1 MAVSL
6 ATDPDLA
13 RNKTSSAQALF
24 AKDPNLLK
32 RCLLALSLANLCYLF
47 VWSEILRAASA
58 NAIRYFLAQP
68 PDPAFLWAVVAD
80 VLIFTVVIF
89 LLLSFHEMEQ
99 QNLKRISRT
108 ALALISLFALYQV
121 LRTSTSSLYGVL
133 SERSVSIVR
142 LVVIGFLIVFLLRTR
157 RRALPYLRKAA
168 LILAPLFFVFLVQ
181 GLWTYYGP
189 ASRRLGPGH
198 AAGLLPASRSG
209 ARVVWIIFD
218 ELDGRLLFENR
229 PARIHTPHFNAL
241 RDHSLFADHVKSP
254 ARDTISAIP
263 SLLLSKRIPQD
274 YDVDLD
280 IRPVAVRFD
289 GCSQF
294 TSLRSQPNIF
304 RRVRALG
311 VNTAVS
317 GWYHPYCRIFHNDLS
332 ACASAVGAETSVAI
346 LQELLRDRPLYA
358 KAVYLADWQARQLP
372 LNQRFHWISP
382 MPEQAAFLR
391 QVLIHKLAF
400 VLQNA
405 EQMLRNRKLQFVFL
419 HIPSPHPPG
428 IWSAKNDAFTTSNQ
442 ANYVDNLQ
450 LADTIL
456 GRIRSILEETGDWDR
471 ATILVSSDHPYRPDH
486 WLVNGEVPPTPEMIR
501 LTRMQWQP
509 YIPFFLK
516 LPGQTTGF
524 LYHREFNSVLSADLL
539 LDALEGKI
547 QTPAQASAWLDGH
560 AAASEAKVCR

>member
-1 MAVSL
+1 MDRSL
-6 ATDPDLA
+6 TVPDLICEA
-13 RNKTSSAQALF
+13 PSCSPLSVKAANSLERF
-24 AKDPNLLK
+24 
-32 RCLLALSLANLCYLF
+32 LLALSLANLCYLF
-47 VWSEILRAASA
+47 VWSEVLRISSEK
-58 NAIRYFLAQP
+58 AIRYFLTQP
-68 PDPAFLWAVVAD
+68 PDPAFFWAVVID
-80 VLIFTVVIF
+80 VVILCAAIF
-89 LLLSFHEMEQ
+89 LLLSLQ
-99 QNLKRISRT
+99 KLKNQ
-108 ALALISLFALYQV
+108 ALQIFSKLSLTLIPLFALYQLWLSVNASFYGSLSKRGLIMLRLAMIV
-121 LRTSTSSLYGVL
+121 LLT
-133 SERSVSIVR
+133 
-142 LVVIGFLIVFLLRTR
+142 VFLLRTR

-486 WLVNGEVPPTPEMIR
+486 WLINGEVPPTPEMIR
-501 LTRMQWQP
+501 LTQMRWQP

-524 LYHREFNSVLSADLL
+524 PYHREFNSVLSADLL
-539 LDALEGKI
+539 FDALGGKI
-547 QTPAQASAWLDGH
+547 QTPAQASAWLDEH

>member
-1 MAVSL
+1 MDRSL
-6 ATDPDLA
+6 TVPDLICEA
-13 RNKTSSAQALF
+13 PSCSPLSVKAANSLERF
-24 AKDPNLLK
+24 
-32 RCLLALSLANLCYLF
+32 LLALSLANLCYLF
-47 VWSEILRAASA
+47 VWSEVLRISSEK
-58 NAIRYFLAQP
+58 AIRYFLTQP
-68 PDPAFLWAVVAD
+68 PDPAFFWAVVID
-80 VLIFTVVIF
+80 VVILCAAIF
-89 LLLSFHEMEQ
+89 LLLSLQ
-99 QNLKRISRT
+99 KLKNQ
-108 ALALISLFALYQV
+108 ALQIFSKLSLTLIPLFALYQLWLSVNASFYGSLSKRGLIMLRLAMIV
-121 LRTSTSSLYGVL
+121 LLT
-133 SERSVSIVR
+133 
-142 LVVIGFLIVFLLRTR
+142 VFLLRTR

-189 ASRRLGPGH
+189 PSRHWGPGR
-198 AAGLLPASRSG
+198 AAGLLPAPRSG

-218 ELDGRLLFENR
+218 ELDGRLLFENH

-241 RDHSLFADHVKSP
+241 RDHSLFADHVRSP

-263 SLLLSKRIPQD
+263 SLLLSKRIPQA
-274 YDVDLD
+274 YDVDLN

-382 MPEQAAFLR
+382 MPEQAAYLR
-391 QVLIHKLAF
+391 QVLISKLAF

-405 EQMLRNRKLQFVFL
+405 EQMLRDRKLQFVFL

-486 WLVNGEVPPTPEMIR
+486 WLLNGEVPPTPEMIR

-547 QTPAQASAWLDGH
+547 QTPAQASAWLDEH

>member
-1 MAVSL
+1 MDRSL
-6 ATDPDLA
+6 TVPDLICEA
-13 RNKTSSAQALF
+13 PSCSPLSVKAANPLERF
-24 AKDPNLLK
+24 
-32 RCLLALSLANLCYLF
+32 LLALSLANLCYLF
-47 VWSEILRAASA
+47 VWSEVLRISSEK
-58 NAIRYFLAQP
+58 AIRYFLTQP
-68 PDPAFLWAVVAD
+68 PDPAFFWAVVID
-80 VLIFTVVIF
+80 VVILCAAIF
-89 LLLSFHEMEQ
+89 LLLSLQ
-99 QNLKRISRT
+99 KLKNQ
-108 ALALISLFALYQV
+108 ALQLFSKLSLTLIPLFALYQV
-121 LRTSTSSLYGVL
+121 WLSANASFYGSLNKRGLIMLRLAMIVL
-133 SERSVSIVR
+133 
-142 LVVIGFLIVFLLRTR
+142 LTVFLLRTR

-189 ASRRLGPGH
+189 PSRHWGPGR
-198 AAGLLPASRSG
+198 AAGLLPAPRSS

-218 ELDGRLLFENR
+218 ELDGRLLFENH

-263 SLLLSKRIPQD
+263 SLLLSKRIPQA
-274 YDVDLD
+274 YDVDLN

-382 MPEQAAFLR
+382 MPEQAAYLR
-391 QVLIHKLAF
+391 QVLISKLAF

-405 EQMLRNRKLQFVFL
+405 EQMLRDRKLQFVFL

-428 IWSAKNDAFTTSNQ
+428 IWSAQNDAFTTSNQ

-560 AAASEAKVCR
+560 AAASEDKVCR